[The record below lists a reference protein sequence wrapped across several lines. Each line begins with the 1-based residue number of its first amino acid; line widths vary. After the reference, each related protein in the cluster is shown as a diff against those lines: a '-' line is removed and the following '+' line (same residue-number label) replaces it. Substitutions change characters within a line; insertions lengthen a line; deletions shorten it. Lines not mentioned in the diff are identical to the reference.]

1 MSLPKFKVAQP
12 KIGATPFVGTPFCAQ
27 GSTDEQQRGDCVKK
41 YRAGKTTTYKTYADK
56 YLTEQYVRVTLKL
69 EELTGMKKCLDN
81 MEIQVNYSDLSK
93 QHTCNSAI
101 YEIFLNGVKLT
112 REDGKLYASLN
123 NQGNTAYKYKGI
135 DKYDNDINNVGG
147 KRLNKFF
154 VTPEIAS
161 QILTSTISKLPSG
174 QKPSFILSAK
184 CINPFGVQDPKWK
197 DGCHVGV
204 GNVVVING
212 QKQRYDYVSATPD
225 GKNQTKTL
233 ASFDACGSGKAQ

>member
-1 MSLPKFKVAQP
+1 
-12 KIGATPFVGTPFCAQ
+12 
-27 GSTDEQQRGDCVKK
+27 
-41 YRAGKTTTYKTYADK
+41 
-56 YLTEQYVRVTLKL
+56 
-69 EELTGMKKCLDN
+69 

-101 YEIFLNGVKLT
+101 YEIFLNGVKLN
-112 REDGKLYASLN
+112 REDGKPYASLN
-123 NQGNTAYKYKGI
+123 NRGNTAYKYPGL
-135 DKYDNDINNVGG
+135 DKYDNDLNKVGG
-147 KRLNKFF
+147 RRLNRFF

-161 QILTSTISKLPSG
+161 QILTSTISKLQTG

-184 CINPFGVQDPKWK
+184 CINPFGVEDPQWK

-204 GNVVVING
+204 GNIVVING